1 MNPRLGLIARLSM
14 RDLLHERRLTICSCI
29 ALAAVLTPL
38 IVLFGLKNGVI
49 EGLRADLIENP
60 RARMITNASN
70 RAFTEPFLAGLAN
83 RPDVVFVAPRLRT
96 LNNEARFERADRPG
110 AMRRAELL
118 ATGAND
124 PLLAGLAAP
133 TAAQAVATASLAA
146 RLELAAGQIVMMRVS
161 RSKDKEVLSV
171 PLALVGVA
179 PQSSFARDAVF
190 VAPRLLLLVDGF
202 IEGTLP
208 ATATLAQ
215 IGNDPGRTYAGFR
228 AHARRLEDV
237 LAIDRDLRREDV
249 DVETQAA
256 EISGLLGLDRSLT
269 ILFSVLAGLGALGY
283 FVSLGVGLYA
293 NVERKQAELSL
304 LRLIGFLR
312 TNLVLLPVLQGAVI
326 AACGAAAAA
335 LVALAGAALLND
347 LSPLGVRSDSRPL
360 CVIEPWHLAVSL
372 AASITGAMVAAAFAA
387 NRAARVTPAEGLSDV

>member
-1 MNPRLGLIARLSM
+1 MNPRVRLIARLSL
-14 RDLLHERRLTICSCI
+14 RDILHERRLTICSCI

-38 IVLFGLKNGVI
+38 IVLFGLKNGVV
-49 EGLRADLIENP
+49 EGLRADLIDNP

-70 RAFTEPFLAGLAN
+70 RAFTAPFLAQLAG

-96 LNNEARFERADRPG
+96 LNSEARFERADRPG
-110 AMRRAELL
+110 AVRRAELL
-118 ATGAND
+118 ATGPND
-124 PLLAGLAAP
+124 PLLAGLPAP
-133 TAAQAVATASLAA
+133 TGAQAVATASLAN
-146 RLELAAGQIVMMRVS
+146 RLELAAGQTVVMRVS

-179 PQSSFARDAVF
+179 AASSFARDAVF
-190 VAPRLLLLVDGF
+190 ADPRLLLLVDGF
-202 IEGTLP
+202 IEGILP
-208 ATATLAQ
+208 ATATLAE
-215 IGNDPGRTYAGFR
+215 IANDPGRTYAGFR

-249 DVETQAA
+249 DIETQAA
-256 EISGLLGLDRSLT
+256 EIAGLLGLDRSLT
-269 ILFSVLAGLGALGY
+269 VLFAVLAGLGALGY

-312 TNLVLLPVLQGAVI
+312 RNLVLLPVLQGAFI
-326 AACGAAAAA
+326 AACGALVAA
-335 LVALAGAALLND
+335 LVALGGAALLND
-347 LSPLGVRSDSRPL
+347 LSLLGVRGDGRPL

-372 AASITGAMVAAAFAA
+372 VASITGAMVAAAFAA
-387 NRAARVTPAEGLSDV
+387 NRAARVSPAEGLRDV